1 MWLWPLQNQASCKKK
16 KKCSKIIQTRFASR
30 NMYILIYLPIPEKIT
45 SAVMTPFLF
54 VYNVSQCHLSR
65 GWRCPSHDTKPARF
79 LRLTHCHRCS
89 LIEKL
94 FLKGYLC
101 PLTLGPHLARC
112 ITQVIERRRLALGFF
127 RMTSANPQMSVSTEQ
142 LGVTLLTALGL
153 RVPPIRL
160 VAGP

>member
-1 MWLWPLQNQASCKKK
+1 
-16 KKCSKIIQTRFASR
+16 
-30 NMYILIYLPIPEKIT
+30 MYILIYLPIPEKIA
-45 SAVMTPFLF
+45 SAVMTSFLF

-65 GWRCPSHDTKPARF
+65 GWRCPSHDTKPARS
-79 LRLTHCHRCS
+79 LRLTHCHHYS

-112 ITQVIERRRLALGFF
+112 ISQIIERRQLALGFF
-127 RMTSANPQMSVSTEQ
+127 RTTSANPQTSVSTEQ

-153 RVPPIRL
+153 RVPPTRL